1 MKFYLMTD
9 LHFFSKRNWLA
20 DPYKWTRKPEQM
32 QARESEEIIREA
44 FDIVLA
50 DKETNTVII
59 PGDLTSNGEK
69 TSHEDLLKIFEEYT
83 AKGLRILVTTST
95 HDYRQKIPDAF
106 SAEDLHGAMSFG
118 YDENY
123 EFKRFIECVPRE
135 KLRGMYAPYGRDK
148 AVSVH
153 EFSMSYTYD
162 LDDEHRLL
170 AINDDYMT
178 NPERNHRRGFSNDQ
192 YEWIFGQINKAKAE
206 GKKIV
211 AVTHHPL
218 LTPSPIY
225 MLIGKND
232 MLDHNL
238 NVASALADAGVN
250 VIFTGHSHIHDI
262 EYHTSKNGN
271 LLYDIST
278 SALVGYPPAMR
289 KIEYRDD
296 GKVDVKTIVIQNL
309 SRFDLK
315 GQSLP
320 EYCKE
325 SFFGMVKSMI
335 GAMSKDFRTFAIYAN
350 SISIRYWTTYQFWWI
365 FKAFGKFVNSLTLG
379 KVYKVC
385 KKESGLTK
393 EDIAPIKD
401 KKVVPI
407 IVGFVE
413 KLFAGNADIA
423 PDTAEFKIIM
433 GTVAILDDIVKSL
446 GIKLKGLLGYNTLKE
461 VVEPLVYNNGID
473 DYNALIDPLTPPE
486 AKEPLPEFKSNKGS
500 AIIIGLIISILL
512 ALPVLIPVGL
522 VFGVLIV
529 LRGTTLFN
537 PYKGKNRKVLPPTVD

>member
-1 MKFYLMTD
+1 
-9 LHFFSKRNWLA
+9 
-20 DPYKWTRKPEQM
+20 
-32 QARESEEIIREA
+32 
-44 FDIVLA
+44 
-50 DKETNTVII
+50 
-59 PGDLTSNGEK
+59 
-69 TSHEDLLKIFEEYT
+69 IFEEYT

-118 YDENY
+118 YDKNY
-123 EFKRFIECVPRE
+123 EFKRFIKCVTRE
-135 KLRGMYAPYGRDK
+135 ELRGMYAPYGRAN

-153 EFSMSYTYD
+153 DFSMSYTYD
-162 LDDEHRLL
+162 LDDDHRLL

-178 NPERNHRRGFSNDQ
+178 NPEKNHRRGFSKDQ
-192 YEWIFGQINKAKAE
+192 YEWIFGQINKAKE
-206 GKKIV
+206 DGKKLV

-232 MLDHNL
+232 MLDSNL
-238 NVASALADAGVN
+238 NVAQAFADAGLN
-250 VIFTGHSHIHDI
+250 VSFTGHSHIHDI
-262 EYHTSKNGN
+262 EYLTTKNGN

-289 KIEYRDD
+289 KVEYRED

-309 SRFDLK
+309 SRFDLQGK
-315 GQSLP
+315 SLP

-379 KVYKVC
+379 KVHKIC
-385 KKESGLTK
+385 KKESGVTQK
-393 EDIAPIKD
+393 EIAPIKD

-413 KLFAGNADIA
+413 KLFAGNADIK
-423 PDTAEFKIIM
+423 PDSTEFKTIM
-433 GTVAILDDIVKSL
+433 GTVAILDDIVRAL
-446 GIKLKGLLGYNTLKE
+446 GVNLKGLLGYDRLKD

-473 DYNALIDPLTPPE
+473 DYDALIDPLNAPE
-486 AKEPLPEFKSNKGS
+486 AKPSLPEFKSNKGA
-500 AIIIGLIISILL
+500 AIIIGLILAVLFTLPILL
-512 ALPVLIPVGL
+512 PTGIVL
-522 VFGVLIV
+522 GVLIA
-529 LRGTTLFN
+529 LRGTKLFN
-537 PYKGKNRKVLPPTVD
+537 PYKGKNRKILPPTVD